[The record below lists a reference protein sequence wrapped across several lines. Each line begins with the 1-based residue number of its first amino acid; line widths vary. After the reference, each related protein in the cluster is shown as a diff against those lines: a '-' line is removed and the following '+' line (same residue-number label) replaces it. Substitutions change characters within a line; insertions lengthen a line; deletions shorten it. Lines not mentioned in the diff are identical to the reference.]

1 MYKNKISNLITAISC
16 GLFEREHIV
25 ANVLLAVIAGQS
37 VFLYG
42 VPGTAKSL
50 IARRISLAF
59 KDAKHFEYLMQRFST
74 PDEVFG
80 PVDIKELKEGR
91 YVRKIEGYLPSANF
105 AFLDEIFKS
114 SPAIL
119 NTLLTI
125 INEKIF
131 RNDGK
136 DVKVPLHALIAASNE
151 TPAQGSGLEAL
162 YDRLNMRLLV
172 EPLKEWDNFKNLIEG
187 KFEEA
192 NVSDNEKI
200 TLDELNLITNGSKVV
215 KFSPQSLEIIKEI
228 RENIEKLN
236 VKNDQNDSSDP
247 YQQSRQETRSRSS
260 FIRPSRLRCSDPYQQ
275 SRQETSDE
283 QILQENQSQIY
294 VSDRRW
300 KNLAHILKTS
310 AFLND
315 RSEVLPAD
323 VLLLANCLWSE
334 KEQIEAIKNIV
345 TQSVGKNL
353 SSKLIIEL
361 EQRAARLADEYYQLC
376 FLQDDEYKTKNF
388 NGIPHYEFSIRLNK
402 YTDPNDQIDILFYVP
417 FSPFEGNPLNE
428 RGNYERRIYYTRD
441 SAVNMGY
448 YISVDK
454 GALRGGWLSG
464 SFFQQYVKGIS
475 SDPIMPIALRK
486 KGDMIAIDAK
496 LRDSNLSECEEIL
509 GELETIMNETKA
521 KLGDDFS
528 KSINIF
534 LSGNQQNIVETA
546 LSNELK
552 AQKRLKT
559 KLNRLKKDISVHEIR

>member
-1 MYKNKISNLITAISC
+1 MYKNKISNLITAISS

-91 YVRKIEGYLPSANF
+91 YIRKIEGYLPSANF

-151 TPAQGSGLEAL
+151 TPAQESGLEAL

-200 TLDELNLITNGSKVV
+200 TLDELNLITNGAKAV

-236 VKNDQNDSSDP
+236 VKNDQDDS
-247 YQQSRQETRSRSS
+247 
-260 FIRPSRLRCSDPYQQ
+260 SDPYQQ

-345 TQSVGKNL
+345 TQSAGKNL
-353 SSKLIIEL
+353 SSKLIIGL

-475 SDPIMPIALRK
+475 SEPIMPIALRK

-496 LRDSNLSECEEIL
+496 LRDSNLNECEEIL

-528 KSINIF
+528 KSVNIF

-559 KLNRLKKDISVHEIR
+559 KLNRLKKDISIHEIR

>member
-91 YVRKIEGYLPSANF
+91 YIRKIEGYLPSANF

-136 DVKVPLHALIAASNE
+136 DVKVPLHALISASNE

-192 NVSDNEKI
+192 NVNDDEKI
-200 TLDELNLITNGSKVV
+200 TLDELNLITNGAKAV
-215 KFSPQSLEIIKEI
+215 KFSPPSLEIIKEI

-236 VKNDQNDSSDP
+236 VKNDQDDS
-247 YQQSRQETRSRSS
+247 
-260 FIRPSRLRCSDPYQQ
+260 SDPYQQ

-345 TQSVGKNL
+345 TQSAGKNL

-475 SDPIMPIALRK
+475 SDPIMPIALHK
-486 KGDMIAIDAK
+486 KGDMIATDAR
-496 LRDSNLSECEEIL
+496 LRDSNLNECEEIL

-528 KSINIF
+528 KSVNIF

>member
-91 YVRKIEGYLPSANF
+91 YIRKIEGYLPSANF

-136 DVKVPLHALIAASNE
+136 DVKVPLHALVAASNE

-200 TLDELNLITNGSKVV
+200 TLDELNLITNGAKAV

-236 VKNDQNDSSDP
+236 VKNDQDDS
-247 YQQSRQETRSRSS
+247 
-260 FIRPSRLRCSDPYQQ
+260 SDPYQQ

-283 QILQENQSQIY
+283 QILQENHSQIY

-345 TQSVGKNL
+345 TQSAGKNL

-361 EQRAARLADEYYQLC
+361 EQRVARLADEYYQLC

-402 YTDPNDQIDILFYVP
+402 YTDPSDQIDILFYVP

-454 GALRGGWLSG
+454 GALRDGWLSG
-464 SFFQQYVKGIS
+464 SFFQRYVKGIS

-496 LRDSNLSECEEIL
+496 LRDSNLNECEEIL

>member
-1 MYKNKISNLITAISC
+1 MYKNKISNLITAISS

-151 TPAQGSGLEAL
+151 TPTQGSGLEAL

-192 NVSDNEKI
+192 NVNDDEKI
-200 TLDELNLITNGSKVV
+200 TLDELNLITNGAKAV

-236 VKNDQNDSSDP
+236 TKNDQDDS
-247 YQQSRQETRSRSS
+247 
-260 FIRPSRLRCSDPYQQ
+260 SDPYQQ

-345 TQSVGKNL
+345 TQSAGKNL
-353 SSKLIIEL
+353 SSKLIVEL
-361 EQRAARLADEYYQLC
+361 EQRVARLADEYYQLC

-428 RGNYERRIYYTRD
+428 RGNYERRIYYARD

-486 KGDMIAIDAK
+486 KGDMIAIDAR
-496 LRDSNLSECEEIL
+496 LRDSNLNECEEIL

-528 KSINIF
+528 KSVNIF

>member
-1 MYKNKISNLITAISC
+1 MYKNKISNLITAISS

-91 YVRKIEGYLPSANF
+91 YIRKIEGYLPSANF

-151 TPAQGSGLEAL
+151 TPAQESGLEAL

-192 NVSDNEKI
+192 NVSDDEKI
-200 TLDELNLITNGSKVV
+200 TLDELNLITNGAKAV

-236 VKNDQNDSSDP
+236 VKNDQDDSSDP
-247 YQQSRQETRSRSS
+247 YQQG
-260 FIRPSRLRCSDPYQQ
+260 
-275 SRQETSDE
+275 RQETSDN
-283 QILQENQSQIY
+283 QILQENQSHIY

-345 TQSVGKNL
+345 TQSAGKNL

-402 YTDPNDQIDILFYVP
+402 YTDPSDQIDILFYVP

-454 GALRGGWLSG
+454 GALRDGWLSG
-464 SFFQQYVKGIS
+464 SFFQRYVKGIS
-475 SDPIMPIALRK
+475 SDPIMPIILRK
-486 KGDMIAIDAK
+486 KGDMIAIDAR
-496 LRDSNLSECEEIL
+496 LRDSNLNECEEIL

-528 KSINIF
+528 KSVNIF

>member
-91 YVRKIEGYLPSANF
+91 YIRKIEGYLPSANF

-136 DVKVPLHALIAASNE
+136 DVKVPLHALVAASNE

-200 TLDELNLITNGSKVV
+200 TLDELNLITNGAKAV

-236 VKNDQNDSSDP
+236 VKNDQDDS
-247 YQQSRQETRSRSS
+247 
-260 FIRPSRLRCSDPYQQ
+260 SDPYQQ

-283 QILQENQSQIY
+283 QILQENHSQIY

-345 TQSVGKNL
+345 TQSAGKNL

-361 EQRAARLADEYYQLC
+361 EQRVARLADEYYQLC

-402 YTDPNDQIDILFYVP
+402 YTDPSDQIDILFYVP

-496 LRDSNLSECEEIL
+496 LRDSNLNECEEIL

-521 KLGDDFS
+521 KLGGDFS

>member
-1 MYKNKISNLITAISC
+1 MYKNKISNLITAISR

-91 YVRKIEGYLPSANF
+91 YIRKIEGYLPSANF

-192 NVSDNEKI
+192 NVSDDEKI
-200 TLDELNLITNGSKVV
+200 TLDELNLITNGAKAV
-215 KFSPQSLEIIKEI
+215 KFSPQTLEIIKEI

-236 VKNDQNDSSDP
+236 VKNDQDDS
-247 YQQSRQETRSRSS
+247 
-260 FIRPSRLRCSDPYQQ
+260 SDPYQQ

-345 TQSVGKNL
+345 TQSAGKNL

-361 EQRAARLADEYYQLC
+361 EQRATRLADEYYQLC

-475 SDPIMPIALRK
+475 SDPIMPISLRK

-496 LRDSNLSECEEIL
+496 LRDSNLNECEEIL

>member
-1 MYKNKISNLITAISC
+1 MYKNKISNLITAISR

-91 YVRKIEGYLPSANF
+91 YIRKIEGYLPSANF

-192 NVSDNEKI
+192 NVSDDEKI
-200 TLDELNLITNGSKVV
+200 TLDELNLITNGAKAV

-236 VKNDQNDSSDP
+236 VKNDQDDS
-247 YQQSRQETRSRSS
+247 
-260 FIRPSRLRCSDPYQQ
+260 SDPYQQ

-345 TQSVGKNL
+345 TQSAGKNL

-361 EQRAARLADEYYQLC
+361 EQRATRLADEYYQLC

-475 SDPIMPIALRK
+475 SDPIMPISLRK

-496 LRDSNLSECEEIL
+496 LRDSNLNECEEIL

>member
-1 MYKNKISNLITAISC
+1 MYKNKISNLITAISS

-91 YVRKIEGYLPSANF
+91 YVRKIEGYLPGANF

-136 DVKVPLHALIAASNE
+136 DVKVPLHALMAASNE

-200 TLDELNLITNGSKVV
+200 TLDELNLITNGAKAV

-228 RENIEKLN
+228 KENIEKLN
-236 VKNDQNDSSDP
+236 VKNDQDDS
-247 YQQSRQETRSRSS
+247 
-260 FIRPSRLRCSDPYQQ
+260 SDPYQQ

-323 VLLLANCLWSE
+323 VLLLANCLWSG

-345 TQSVGKNL
+345 TQSAGKNL

-402 YTDPNDQIDILFYVP
+402 YTDSNDKIDILFYVP

-448 YISVDK
+448 HISVDK

-496 LRDSNLSECEEIL
+496 LRDSNLNECEEIL

-534 LSGNQQNIVETA
+534 QV
-546 LSNELK
+546 
-552 AQKRLKT
+552 
-559 KLNRLKKDISVHEIR
+559 ISKIS

>member
-1 MYKNKISNLITAISC
+1 MYKNKISNLITAISR

-91 YVRKIEGYLPSANF
+91 YIRKIEGYLPSANF

-192 NVSDNEKI
+192 NVSDDEKI
-200 TLDELNLITNGSKVV
+200 TLDELNLITNGAKAV
-215 KFSPQSLEIIKEI
+215 KFSPQSLEAIKEI

-236 VKNDQNDSSDP
+236 VKNDQDDS
-247 YQQSRQETRSRSS
+247 
-260 FIRPSRLRCSDPYQQ
+260 SDPYQQ

-345 TQSVGKNL
+345 TQSAGKNL

-417 FSPFEGNPLNE
+417 FSPFDGNPLNE

-454 GALRGGWLSG
+454 GALRDGWLSG
-464 SFFQQYVKGIS
+464 SFLRPYVKGIS
-475 SDPIMPIALRK
+475 SEPIIPIALRK

-496 LRDSNLSECEEIL
+496 LRDNNLNECEEIL

>member
-1 MYKNKISNLITAISC
+1 MYKNKISNLITAISR

-91 YVRKIEGYLPSANF
+91 YIRKIEGYLPSANF

-172 EPLKEWDNFKNLIEG
+172 EPLKEWENFKNLIEG

-192 NVSDNEKI
+192 NVSDDEKI
-200 TLDELNLITNGSKVV
+200 TLDELNLITNGAKTV

-236 VKNDQNDSSDP
+236 VKNDQDDS
-247 YQQSRQETRSRSS
+247 
-260 FIRPSRLRCSDPYQQ
+260 SDPYQQ

-345 TQSVGKNL
+345 TQSAGKNL

-361 EQRAARLADEYYQLC
+361 EQRATRLADEYYQLC

-496 LRDSNLSECEEIL
+496 LRDSNLNECEEIL

>member
-1 MYKNKISNLITAISC
+1 MYKNKISNLITAISR

-91 YVRKIEGYLPSANF
+91 YIRKIEGYLPSANF

-192 NVSDNEKI
+192 NVSDDEKI
-200 TLDELNLITNGSKVV
+200 TLDELNLITNGAKAV
-215 KFSPQSLEIIKEI
+215 KFSPQTLEIIKEI

-236 VKNDQNDSSDP
+236 VKNDQDDS
-247 YQQSRQETRSRSS
+247 
-260 FIRPSRLRCSDPYQQ
+260 SDPYQQ

-345 TQSVGKNL
+345 TQSAGKNL

-361 EQRAARLADEYYQLC
+361 EQRATRLADEYYQLC

-402 YTDPNDQIDILFYVP
+402 Y
-417 FSPFEGNPLNE
+417 
-428 RGNYERRIYYTRD
+428 
-441 SAVNMGY
+441 
-448 YISVDK
+448 
-454 GALRGGWLSG
+454 LSL
-464 SFFQQYVKGIS
+464 IH
-475 SDPIMPIALRK
+475 I
-486 KGDMIAIDAK
+486 
-496 LRDSNLSECEEIL
+496 
-509 GELETIMNETKA
+509 
-521 KLGDDFS
+521 
-528 KSINIF
+528 
-534 LSGNQQNIVETA
+534 
-546 LSNELK
+546 
-552 AQKRLKT
+552 
-559 KLNRLKKDISVHEIR
+559 

>member
-1 MYKNKISNLITAISC
+1 MYKNKISNLITAISR

-91 YVRKIEGYLPSANF
+91 YIRKIEGYLPSANF

-192 NVSDNEKI
+192 NVSDDEKI
-200 TLDELNLITNGSKVV
+200 TLDELNLITNGAKAV
-215 KFSPQSLEIIKEI
+215 KFSPPSLEIIKEI

-236 VKNDQNDSSDP
+236 VKNDQDDS
-247 YQQSRQETRSRSS
+247 
-260 FIRPSRLRCSDPYQQ
+260 SDPYQQ

-345 TQSVGKNL
+345 TQSAGKNL

-417 FSPFEGNPLNE
+417 FSPFDGNPLNE

-454 GALRGGWLSG
+454 GALRDGWLSG
-464 SFFQQYVKGIS
+464 SFFRQYVKGIS
-475 SDPIMPIALRK
+475 SEPIIPIALRK

-496 LRDSNLSECEEIL
+496 LRDSNLNECEEIL
-509 GELETIMNETKA
+509 GELETMMNETKA
-521 KLGDDFS
+521 RLGDDFS
-528 KSINIF
+528 KSVNIF
-534 LSGNQQNIVETA
+534 LSGHQQYIVETA

>member
-1 MYKNKISNLITAISC
+1 MYKNKISNLITAISS

-91 YVRKIEGYLPSANF
+91 YIRKIEGYLPSANF

-192 NVSDNEKI
+192 NVSDDEKI
-200 TLDELNLITNGSKVV
+200 TLDELNLITNGAKAV

-236 VKNDQNDSSDP
+236 VKNDQYDS
-247 YQQSRQETRSRSS
+247 
-260 FIRPSRLRCSDPYQQ
+260 SDPYQQ

-345 TQSVGKNL
+345 TQSAGKNL

-496 LRDSNLSECEEIL
+496 LRDSNLNECEEIL

>member
-1 MYKNKISNLITAISC
+1 MYKNKISNLITAISS

-59 KDAKHFEYLMQRFST
+59 KDAKHFEYLMQKFST

-91 YVRKIEGYLPSANF
+91 YIRKIEGYLPSANF

-136 DVKVPLHALIAASNE
+136 DVKVPLHALMAASNE

-172 EPLKEWDNFKNLIEG
+172 EPLKEWNNFKNLIEG

-192 NVSDNEKI
+192 NVSDDEKI
-200 TLDELNLITNGSKVV
+200 TLDELNLITNGAKAV

-236 VKNDQNDSSDP
+236 VKNDQDDSSDP
-247 YQQSRQETRSRSS
+247 YQQG
-260 FIRPSRLRCSDPYQQ
+260 
-275 SRQETSDE
+275 RQETSDN
-283 QILQENQSQIY
+283 QILQENQSHIY

-345 TQSVGKNL
+345 TQSAGKNL

-402 YTDPNDQIDILFYVP
+402 YTDPSDQIDILFYVP

-441 SAVNMGY
+441 GAVNMGY

-454 GALRGGWLSG
+454 GALRDGWLSG
-464 SFFQQYVKGIS
+464 SFFQRYVKGIS

-496 LRDSNLSECEEIL
+496 LRDSNLNECEEIL

>member
-1 MYKNKISNLITAISC
+1 MYKNKISNLITAISS

-91 YVRKIEGYLPSANF
+91 YVRKIEGYLPGANF

-136 DVKVPLHALIAASNE
+136 DVKVPLHALMAASNE

-200 TLDELNLITNGSKVV
+200 TLDELNLITNGAKAV

-228 RENIEKLN
+228 KENIEKLN
-236 VKNDQNDSSDP
+236 VKNDQDDSSDP
-247 YQQSRQETRSRSS
+247 YQQSRQET
-260 FIRPSRLRCSDPYQQ
+260 SDG
-275 SRQETSDE
+275 

-323 VLLLANCLWSE
+323 VLLLANCLWSG

-345 TQSVGKNL
+345 TQSAGKNL

-402 YTDPNDQIDILFYVP
+402 YTDSNDKIDILFYVP

-448 YISVDK
+448 HISVDK

-496 LRDSNLSECEEIL
+496 LRDSNLNECEEIL

-534 LSGNQQNIVETA
+534 LSGNQQNIVEAA

>member
-1 MYKNKISNLITAISC
+1 MYKNKISNLITAISS

-91 YVRKIEGYLPSANF
+91 YVRKIEGYLPGANF

-136 DVKVPLHALIAASNE
+136 DVKVPLHALMAASNE

-200 TLDELNLITNGSKVV
+200 TLDELNLITNGAKAV

-228 RENIEKLN
+228 KENIEKLN
-236 VKNDQNDSSDP
+236 VKNDQDDS
-247 YQQSRQETRSRSS
+247 
-260 FIRPSRLRCSDPYQQ
+260 SDPYQQ

-323 VLLLANCLWSE
+323 VLLLANCLWSG

-345 TQSVGKNL
+345 TQSAGKNL

-402 YTDPNDQIDILFYVP
+402 YTDSNDKIDILFYVP

-448 YISVDK
+448 HISVDK

-496 LRDSNLSECEEIL
+496 LRDSNLNECEEIL

-559 KLNRLKKDISVHEIR
+559 KLNRLKKDISVHEIG

>member
-1 MYKNKISNLITAISC
+1 MYKNKISNLITAISS

-91 YVRKIEGYLPSANF
+91 YIRKIEGYLPSSNF

-151 TPAQGSGLEAL
+151 TPAQESGLEAL

-192 NVSDNEKI
+192 NVSDDEKI
-200 TLDELNLITNGSKVV
+200 TLDELNLIANGAKAV

-236 VKNDQNDSSDP
+236 VKNDQDDS
-247 YQQSRQETRSRSS
+247 
-260 FIRPSRLRCSDPYQQ
+260 SDPYQQ

-345 TQSVGKNL
+345 TQSAGKNL

-475 SDPIMPIALRK
+475 SDPIMPIALHK
-486 KGDMIAIDAK
+486 KGDMIAIDAR
-496 LRDSNLSECEEIL
+496 LRDSNLNECEEIL
-509 GELETIMNETKA
+509 GELETIMNEPKA

-528 KSINIF
+528 KSVNIF

>member
-1 MYKNKISNLITAISC
+1 MYKNKISNLITAISR

-91 YVRKIEGYLPSANF
+91 YIRKIEGYLPSANF

-192 NVSDNEKI
+192 NVSDDEKI
-200 TLDELNLITNGSKVV
+200 TLDELNLITNGAKAV
-215 KFSPQSLEIIKEI
+215 KFSPQTLEIIKEI

-236 VKNDQNDSSDP
+236 VKNDQDDS
-247 YQQSRQETRSRSS
+247 
-260 FIRPSRLRCSDPYQQ
+260 SDPYQQ

-345 TQSVGKNL
+345 TQSAGKNL
-353 SSKLIIEL
+353 SSKLIIGL

-475 SDPIMPIALRK
+475 SEPIMPIALHK

-496 LRDSNLSECEEIL
+496 LRDSNLNECEEIL

-528 KSINIF
+528 KSVNIF

>member
-1 MYKNKISNLITAISC
+1 MYKNKISNLITAISS

-91 YVRKIEGYLPSANF
+91 YMRKIEGYLPSANF

-200 TLDELNLITNGSKVV
+200 TLDELNLIANGAKAV

-236 VKNDQNDSSDP
+236 VKNDQDDSSDP
-247 YQQSRQETRSRSS
+247 YQQSRQET
-260 FIRPSRLRCSDPYQQ
+260 SDV
-275 SRQETSDE
+275 

-345 TQSVGKNL
+345 TQSAGKNL

-361 EQRAARLADEYYQLC
+361 EQRVARLADEYYQLC

-496 LRDSNLSECEEIL
+496 LRDSNLNECEEIL

>member
-192 NVSDNEKI
+192 NVSDDEKI
-200 TLDELNLITNGSKVV
+200 TLDELNLITNGAKAV

-236 VKNDQNDSSDP
+236 VKNDQDGS
-247 YQQSRQETRSRSS
+247 
-260 FIRPSRLRCSDPYQQ
+260 SDPYQQ

-283 QILQENQSQIY
+283 QILQENQSHIY

-345 TQSVGKNL
+345 TQSAGKNL

-448 YISVDK
+448 HISADK

-486 KGDMIAIDAK
+486 KGDMIAIDAR
-496 LRDSNLSECEEIL
+496 LRDSNLNECEEIL

>member
-1 MYKNKISNLITAISC
+1 MYKNKISNLITAISR

-91 YVRKIEGYLPSANF
+91 YIRKIEGYLPSANF

-192 NVSDNEKI
+192 NVSDDEKI
-200 TLDELNLITNGSKVV
+200 TLDELNLITNGAKAV
-215 KFSPQSLEIIKEI
+215 KFSPQTLEIIKEI

-236 VKNDQNDSSDP
+236 VKNDQDDS
-247 YQQSRQETRSRSS
+247 
-260 FIRPSRLRCSDPYQQ
+260 SDPYQQ

-310 AFLND
+310 TFLND

-345 TQSVGKNL
+345 TQSAGKNL

-361 EQRAARLADEYYQLC
+361 EQRATRLADEYYQLC

-475 SDPIMPIALRK
+475 SDPIMPISLRK

-496 LRDSNLSECEEIL
+496 LRDSNLNECEEIL

>member
-1 MYKNKISNLITAISC
+1 MYKNKISNLITAISS

-91 YVRKIEGYLPSANF
+91 YIRKIEGYLPSSNF

-151 TPAQGSGLEAL
+151 TPAQESGLEAL

-192 NVSDNEKI
+192 NVSDDEKI
-200 TLDELNLITNGSKVV
+200 TLDELNLIANGAKAV

-236 VKNDQNDSSDP
+236 VKNDQDDS
-247 YQQSRQETRSRSS
+247 
-260 FIRPSRLRCSDPYQQ
+260 SDPYQQ

-345 TQSVGKNL
+345 TQSAGKNL

-361 EQRAARLADEYYQLC
+361 EQRVARLADEYYQLC

-402 YTDPNDQIDILFYVP
+402 YTDPSDQIDILFYVP

-475 SDPIMPIALRK
+475 SEPIMPIALRK

-496 LRDSNLSECEEIL
+496 LRDSNLNECEEIL